1 MKNTYGLHD
10 LLKLKRLDSSTFL
23 GKNYK
28 TFWNRVYGGQVLAQS
43 IHAANQTILN
53 NRYIHSLHG
62 YFILA
67 GDIEV
72 PIEFKVEN
80 LRDGKSFNT
89 RRVTAY
95 QNGKAIFVLSASFQ
109 IDEKGLSQHESSPAF
124 SIPEKLLEQ
133 SEALKKTSLIPRQIK
148 KYLLSRHPFAFDF
161 RAEANYYKSIDYK
174 NTRNVW
180 FKLKNKSKLTRN
192 QQYEFLAYAVDYDLL
207 VMSVIS
213 HFYDK
218 NDNPIQTA
226 SLDHAMWFHR
236 KFDVND
242 WLMYSM
248 KSPNIS
254 GARCLGT
261 GYIYDREGFLVATVV
276 QEGLA
281 RILSK
286 QT

>member
-1 MKNTYGLHD
+1 MENSYGLLD
-10 LLKLKRLDSSTFL
+10 LLTLRRIDAFTFI

-28 TFWNRVYGGQVLAQS
+28 TFWKRVYGGQVLAQS
-43 IHAANQTILN
+43 LHAANLTITN
-53 NRYIHSLHG
+53 DRYVHSLHG

-95 QNGKAIFVLSASFQ
+95 QKGKAIFVLSASFQ
-109 IDEKGLSQHESSPAF
+109 VDEIGLSQYEKSPA
-124 SIPEKLLEQ
+124 SYNPENLIPD
-133 SEALKKTSLIPRQIK
+133 SELLKKTKVIPDQIK
-148 KYLLSRHPFAFDF
+148 RYLLSRHPFAFEF
-161 RAEANYYKSIDYK
+161 RPEIDYDKSIDYK
-174 NTRNVW
+174 STRNIW
-180 FKLKNKSKLTRN
+180 FKLKNKVKLTRN

-207 VMSVIS
+207 IMSVVS
-213 HFYDK
+213 HFHDK
-218 NDNPIQTA
+218 YNDPIQTA

-236 KFDVND
+236 KFDVNE
-242 WLMYSM
+242 WLMLSM

-254 GARCLGT
+254 SSRCLGKC
-261 GYIYDREGFLVATVV
+261 YIYDREGLLVATVV

-281 RILSK
+281 RILK
-286 QT
+286 